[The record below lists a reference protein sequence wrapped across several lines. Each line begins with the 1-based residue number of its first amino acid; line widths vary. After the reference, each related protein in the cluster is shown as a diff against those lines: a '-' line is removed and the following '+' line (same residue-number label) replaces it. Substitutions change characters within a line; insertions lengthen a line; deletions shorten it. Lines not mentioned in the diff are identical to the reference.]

1 MYLFIIL
8 YIFFCFEIPS
18 MSHTIRCEFEPEL
31 VWDESST
38 IPYYGISHQSQV
50 VVCSLLLHRCMLG
63 KVDEV
68 GADGLWIRL
77 HVDGLESDIRASGKL
92 HNKWLG
98 WHDVPHGFSP
108 FYI

>member
-1 MYLFIIL
+1 
-8 YIFFCFEIPS
+8 

-98 WHDVPHGFSP
+98 WHDVPHCFSP